1 MVRPI
6 RNVVIVGG
14 GTAGWL
20 SAAYIAARISQVTP
34 RPPSIT
40 LIEAPGIPTI
50 GVGEG
55 SWPTIRSTLAAIGI
69 GEEEFLVACDGS
81 FKQGSRFDG
90 WVSGDPHDCYLHP
103 FTPPPAA
110 APRALIAGW
119 GAQDDGSTFAAAMTA
134 QARVCAADLS
144 PRQPTMPDYGG
155 ALNYAYHFDATK
167 LAALLSHHAVGRLG
181 VRHVADEVVGVR
193 RDETDGVAA
202 VITKDNGEIG
212 ADLVIDCS
220 GHSAIIIAR
229 ELGSDWCDL
238 GARSLNDRAIALQ
251 LPVASGSPIAS
262 QTIGTAHRAG
272 WLWDIGLPT
281 RRGIG
286 CVYSSCFMSDDEATA
301 ELASYVARSD
311 PVINVATLS
320 PRQLK
325 FASGHRNRFWTGNC
339 LAIGQS
345 AGFIEPLEASA
356 IALVE
361 LSLKALVD
369 NFPASREAMPI
380 HAERFNRTFTQR
392 WSRIADFLK
401 LHYALSRREEPYWR
415 AQRDE
420 ATISDELRE
429 LLILWRDQP
438 PAAYDFPLADEMF
451 PAASYQY
458 VLYGMTKR
466 APMAACGPD
475 DEVLSLLAQQRERGR
490 ALAAALPTNRSYL
503 DRLSGA
509 GSAATAARR
518 SA

>member
-20 SAAYIAARISQVTP
+20 SAAYLAARLPLTT
-34 RPPSIT
+34 RHPPSIT

-55 SWPTIRSTLAAIGI
+55 SWPTIRGTLAAIGI
-69 GEEEFLVACDGS
+69 GEEEFLRACDAS

-90 WVSGDPHDCYLHP
+90 WVSGDPHESYLHP
-103 FTPPPAA
+103 FTPPPPAT
-110 APRALIAGW
+110 PRALVAGW
-119 GAQDDGSTFAAAMTA
+119 GALEEGGPFAAAMTA
-134 QARVCAADLS
+134 QARICAADLA

-181 VRHVADEVVGVR
+181 VRHVADEVVSVR

-202 VITKDNGEIG
+202 VITKEHGELG

-220 GHSAIIIAR
+220 GHSAIIIER
-229 ELGSDWCDL
+229 ELGSEWCDL
-238 GARSLNDRAIALQ
+238 GARSLNNRAIALQ
-251 LPVASGSPIAS
+251 LPVALGSPVAS

-286 CVYSSCFMSDDEATA
+286 CVYSSRFMSDDEATA
-301 ELASYVARSD
+301 ELASYVARSGAT
-311 PVINVATLS
+311 NVATLS
-320 PRQLK
+320 PRLLK
-325 FASGHRNRFWTGNC
+325 FASGHRRRFWTGNC

-361 LSLKALVD
+361 LSLKALAD

-380 HAERFNRTFTQR
+380 HAERFNRSFTR
-392 WSRIADFLK
+392 HWSRIVDFLK
-401 LHYALSRREEPYWR
+401 LHYALSRREEPYWQ

-420 ATISDELRE
+420 ATISEELRE
-429 LLILWRDQP
+429 LLTLWRDQP
-438 PAAYDFPLADEMF
+438 PSAYDFPLAEELF

-458 VLYGMTKR
+458 VLYGMTGR
-466 APMAACGPD
+466 AAMNVGGAD
-475 DEVLSLLAQQRERGR
+475 DEVRSLLAQQREKGR

-503 DRLSGA
+503 DRLGGA
-509 GSAATAARR
+509 ASAATAARR

>member
-1 MVRPI
+1 MARTI
-6 RNVVIVGG
+6 RSVVIVGG

-20 SAAYIAARISQVTP
+20 SAAYIAARLPEILSC
-34 RPPSIT
+34 PPSIT
-40 LIEAPGIPTI
+40 LIEAPDIATI

-55 SWPTIRSTLAAIGI
+55 SWPTLRGTLAEIGI
-69 GEEEFLVACDGS
+69 GEEEFLTACDAS

-90 WVSGDPHDCYLHP
+90 WVSGDPEESYLHP

-110 APRALIAGW
+110 APRALVAGW
-119 GAQDDGSTFAAAMTA
+119 QALGDATSFADSMTA
-134 QARVCAADLS
+134 QARACAADLA
-144 PRQPTMPDYGG
+144 PRQPTMPDFGG
-155 ALNYAYHFDATK
+155 ALNYGYHFDAGK
-167 LAALLSHHAVGRLG
+167 FAALLSRHAVGRFG
-181 VRHVADEVVGVR
+181 VRHVADEVIGVH
-193 RDETDGVAA
+193 RDVNDGIAA
-202 VITKDNGEIG
+202 LITKENGEIS

-220 GHSAIIIAR
+220 GHSAIIISR
-229 ELGSDWCDL
+229 ELGSAWCDL

-251 LPVASGSPIAS
+251 LPVAPGSPIAS

-286 CVYSSCFMSDDEATA
+286 CVYSSRHMSDNEATA
-301 ELASYVARSD
+301 ELAAYVARND
-311 PVINVATLS
+311 PAADVASLS
-320 PRQLK
+320 PRLLK
-325 FASGHRNRFWTGNC
+325 FATGHRRQFWIGNC
-339 LAIGQS
+339 VAIGQS

-380 HAERFNRTFTQR
+380 HAHRFNRSFTQH

-401 LHYALSRREEPYWR
+401 LHYALSRRDEPYWR

-420 ATISDELRE
+420 TTFSDELRN
-429 LLILWRDQP
+429 LLVLWRDQP
-438 PAAYDFPLADEMF
+438 PAAYDFPLADELF

-458 VLYGMTKR
+458 VLYGMTGR
-466 APMAACGPD
+466 APAGAGGSL
-475 DEVLSLLAQQRERGR
+475 DEVQSLLAHQRQKGR
-490 ALAAALPTNRSYL
+490 ALAAALPTNRAYL

-509 GSAATAARR
+509 HSAVFPTRR